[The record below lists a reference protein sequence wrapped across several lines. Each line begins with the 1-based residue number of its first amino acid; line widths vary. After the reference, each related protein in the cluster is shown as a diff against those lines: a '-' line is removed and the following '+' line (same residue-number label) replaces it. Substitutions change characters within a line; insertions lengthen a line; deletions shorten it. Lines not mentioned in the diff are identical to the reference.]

1 MPARKKADK
10 AAEELKRFA
19 EKSATGTELSPEE
32 RLHNTKLLLRS
43 YRRVAYSIKISEEEL
58 NLRFEADH
66 GTMLSTLEVNAELA
80 GMDLTNTKLE
90 SYTRAVIRSKQMLGI
105 IHRALEAVRQ
115 DPDRGE
121 LMYQVLYL
129 TYFSPRKHKN
139 GQSIVEAL
147 EEMGFRIALSTYY
160 SQLDAAVKAIDRI
173 LWGYTARD
181 CMEILD
187 RFLPQQK

>member
-1 MPARKKADK
+1 
-10 AAEELKRFA
+10 
-19 EKSATGTELSPEE
+19 
-32 RLHNTKLLLRS
+32 
-43 YRRVAYSIKISEEEL
+43 
-58 NLRFEADH
+58 
-66 GTMLSTLEVNAELA
+66 
-80 GMDLTNTKLE
+80 
-90 SYTRAVIRSKQMLGI
+90 
-105 IHRALEAVRQ
+105 
-115 DPDRGE
+115 
-121 LMYQVLYL
+121 MYQVLYL